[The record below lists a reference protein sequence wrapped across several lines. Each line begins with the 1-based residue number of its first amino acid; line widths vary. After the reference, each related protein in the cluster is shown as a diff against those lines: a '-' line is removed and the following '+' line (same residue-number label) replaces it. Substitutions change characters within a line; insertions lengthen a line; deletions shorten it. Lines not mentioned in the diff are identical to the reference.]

1 MHEFVDAVSLCLTQG
16 TQAYLHYQERSMNRT
31 IKRLLAT
38 VTLAVV
44 LTPAM
49 ARDITIDL
57 AGEPSSLDPHMQW
70 NPDSYYVYRNVFDNL
85 VTRNNA
91 GEIVPQ
97 IATEWEQTS
106 DTELTLTIRE
116 GVSFHDGSPLSAD
129 DVVYSVKRITDPEF
143 GSPQLGQFN
152 QITDARAADGN
163 KVVLT
168 TASPYPA
175 LMAQLVKLS
184 IVPMKIVEEI
194 GKEAFNA
201 SPVGSGPYVFDEW
214 KRGISVTL
222 SANTNYW
229 GDAGSFE
236 KAIFR
241 AVPDAATRVADLL
254 AGTADLVVTIDADA
268 GAQMTNNAE
277 VKLLSAPTERVGY
290 VGLNLDKP
298 PFNDVQMRKA
308 ASLAID
314 RLGIT
319 EGLLQ
324 AGEIPMAQMASP
336 AHFGYSEDIPLFEYD
351 LDQAKAITAANPDLA
366 ATPAT
371 LATAP
376 VFDQRI
382 VQAVQQMLN
391 DAGFNV
397 SISMSD
403 MPTYLG
409 IVRSDPSENSELSFG
424 RWSCA
429 CQDADGIT
437 YPTLHSDSN
446 WSRVNVPEID
456 VLLEEA
462 RSTLDSDVRQAAY
475 TKVHQM
481 VRENYYLLPMYQA
494 AVLYGANAD
503 LTFEP
508 TANESMFLNRMSAAN

>member
-1 MHEFVDAVSLCLTQG
+1 MKHGFKTFLSTVAMVALT
-16 TQAYLHYQERSMNRT
+16 S
-31 IKRLLAT
+31 
-38 VTLAVV
+38 
-44 LTPAM
+44 PAF

-57 AGEPSSLDPHMQW
+57 AGEPSSLDPHLQW
-70 NPDSYYVYRNVFDNL
+70 NPDSYYVYRNIFDNL
-85 VTRNNA
+85 VTRSND

-97 IATEWEQTS
+97 IATEWTYLS
-106 DTELTLTIRE
+106 DTELELTIRE
-116 GVSFHDGSPLSAD
+116 GVTFHNGAPLTPQ

-152 QITDARAADGN
+152 QIIDAKVTGEN

-168 TASPYPA
+168 TDGPYPA
-175 LMAQLVKLS
+175 LTAQLVKLS
-184 IVPMKIVEEI
+184 VVPQAVVEEV
-194 GKEAFNA
+194 GRDAFNA
-201 SPVGSGPYVFDEW
+201 SPVGSGPYSFDEW
-214 KRGISVTL
+214 NRGVSVTL
-222 SANTNYW
+222 TKNGDYW
-229 GDAGSFE
+229 GDMGSFD

-254 AGTADLVVTIDADA
+254 AGTADLVVSIDADA
-268 GAQMTNNAE
+268 GAQMASNPD

-290 VGLNLDKP
+290 MGLNNDKP
-298 PFNDVQMRKA
+298 PFNNVDMRRA

-324 AGEIPMAQMASP
+324 AGEVPMAQMASP
-336 AHFGYSEDIPLFEYD
+336 SHFGYAPEIPLFEFD
-351 LDQAKAITAANPDLA
+351 PELAKEITGANPDLA

-397 SISMSD
+397 SISMTD
-403 MPTYLG
+403 MPTYLN

-437 YPTLHSDSN
+437 YPTLHSDSA

-456 VLLEEA
+456 ALLEEA
-462 RSTLDSDVRQAAY
+462 RVSLDPEVRQAAY
-475 TKVHQM
+475 SKVHQM

-494 AVLYGANAD
+494 AVLYGATAE
-503 LTFEP
+503 LEFEP
-508 TANESMFLNRMSAAN
+508 TVNESMFINRISITE